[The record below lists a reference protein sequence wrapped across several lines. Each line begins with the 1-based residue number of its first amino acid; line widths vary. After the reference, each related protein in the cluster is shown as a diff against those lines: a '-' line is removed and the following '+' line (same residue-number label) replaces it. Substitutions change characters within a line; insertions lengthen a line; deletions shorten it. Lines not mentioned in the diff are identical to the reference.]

1 MSGKRSI
8 VQRIT
13 DHAFIPRITRTK
25 RLYAAVGFCLLVVL
39 AFITVRFRIEGH
51 FEGLFL
57 LRGVDG
63 YLLEL
68 KDDLYLGDHHRLIYG
83 IDFDDPR
90 YRIARW
96 FDRDKHEVPYLTYEW
111 IAK

>member
-1 MSGKRSI
+1 MRQAVPECYSKERIFLLEYEDMSGKL
-8 VQRIT
+8 RIT
-13 DHAFIPRITRTK
+13 KTK
-25 RLYAAVGFCLLVVL
+25 RLYAVAGLCLLVVL

-90 YRIARW
+90 YHIA
-96 FDRDKHEVPYLTYEW
+96 
-111 IAK
+111 